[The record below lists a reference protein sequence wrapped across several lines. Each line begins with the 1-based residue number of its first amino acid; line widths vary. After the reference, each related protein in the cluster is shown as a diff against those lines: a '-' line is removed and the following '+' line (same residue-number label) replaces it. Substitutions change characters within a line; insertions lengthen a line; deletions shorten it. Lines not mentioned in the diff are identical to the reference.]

1 MFKGKLLLGITLGLT
16 VASAVVMAGGEDGD
30 ADGYDS
36 MGYYVY
42 STDDPNQMQQND
54 FNSMYVGLQA
64 GANIAQAGFSYND
77 TDGNATTDILSSKS
91 GETYAIAGG
100 IIGWGHAWDEFYLG
114 VEGNGR
120 YNFGGGSNNVFTL
133 GNSAGTNTGTIDE
146 VYETWSAGLG
156 FKLGGI
162 VYNTALIYFYGGG
175 AYAGFKVNNA
185 FYNLASDLGSL
196 TQSKFGYS
204 MGVGV
209 DVQMNKAFNI
219 DLRYL
224 YRRFSNITWSAQG
237 EGILAGTTLN
247 SKVTPTDNLVMLAGE
262 YHFAV

>member
-1 MFKGKLLLGITLGLT
+1 MFKGKLLLGIAFGLT
-16 VASAVVMAGGEDGD
+16 VASAVVMAGGDDED

-42 STDDPNQMQQND
+42 STDDPNQMQQNN
-54 FNSMYVGLQA
+54 FNSMYVGIQA
-64 GANIAQAGFSYND
+64 GANIAQAGFSFSD
-77 TDGNATTDILSSKS
+77 TDGNTTTDILSTKS

-120 YNFGGGSNNVFTL
+120 YNFGGGSNSVVTISNQT
-133 GNSAGTNTGTIDE
+133 GSNTGSVDE

-156 FKLGGI
+156 FKAGGI

-185 FYNLASDLGSL
+185 VFNSATDSGSFN
-196 TQSKFGYS
+196 QSKFGFS
-204 MGVGV
+204 LGVGV
-209 DVQMNKAFNI
+209 DVQMNKAFNL

-224 YRRFSNITWSAQG
+224 YRSFSNVTWTDTSDIPG
-237 EGILAGTTLN
+237 NTIN
-247 SKVTPTDNLVMLAGE
+247 SKVTPKDNLVMLAGE